1 MTIIA
6 AGCNHVT
13 TPLSV
18 LERTTLDAD
27 RLPKVL
33 HMLRQSEH
41 ISEVVVLSTCN
52 RTEVYAL
59 VERFHGAAADIRDA
73 LAEVSL
79 LAPEDIADYLDILH
93 DEAAASHLFSVAA
106 GLDSAVVGEA
116 EILGQVRAAWESA
129 RAEGVIGPSLELLF
143 RHAIECGKAAR
154 TQTDIS
160 RGTVSVS
167 SAAVQLAT
175 ARLDTLADKAV
186 LLLGAGEM
194 AEGMA
199 HALAQAGVARM
210 AVINRTWERA
220 VALAQAVEQNGVEG
234 QAVPV
239 DTLADQLERVD
250 LVLSGTGAAGTLVDT
265 DEIAPIATQRAGRP
279 LLIVDVAVPR
289 NVDPSV
295 GTLDGVTLLDMEDIE
310 AFAQAGLD
318 SRKAEVASVKELVHR
333 EVGRYSDVATA
344 REVAPLVV
352 ALRDRSEAVR
362 AAEMAKIL
370 DRLDGL
376 DPNHRDA
383 VEQATRAIVAKLL
396 HQPTVRLK
404 GAAGSPRGDR
414 LADAL
419 RDLFE
424 L

>member
-1 MTIIA
+1 MTIIV
-6 AGCNHVT
+6 AGCNHAT

-18 LERTTLDAD
+18 LERTTLDAE

-33 HMLRQSEH
+33 HMLSQSEH

-73 LAEVSL
+73 LADVSL
-79 LAPEDIADYLDILH
+79 LPPEDLADYLDVLH
-93 DEAAASHLFSVAA
+93 DEAAARHLFSVSA

-116 EILGQVRAAWESA
+116 EILGQVRTAWESA
-129 RAEGVIGPSLELLF
+129 RAEGVIGPALELLF
-143 RHAIECGKAAR
+143 RHAVECGKAAR
-154 TQTDIS
+154 TQTGIS

-167 SAAVQLAT
+167 SAAVHLAT
-175 ARLDTLADKAV
+175 DRLDTLTDKAV

-199 HALAQAGVARM
+199 HALAQAGVAGI
-210 AVINRTWERA
+210 AVVNRTWERA
-220 VALAQAVEQNGVEG
+220 VSLAGAVERSGVKAH
-234 QAVPV
+234 AVPAAE
-239 DTLADQLERVD
+239 LAEELQRAD

-265 DEIAPIATQRAGRP
+265 EEIAPIVRVRSGRP

-295 GTLDGVTLLDMEDIE
+295 GTIDGVTLLDMEDIE

-318 SRKAEVASVKELVHR
+318 SRLAEVARVTDLVDV
-333 EVGRYSDVATA
+333 EVGRYTDIATA

-362 AAEMAKIL
+362 ATEMTRIL
-370 DRLDGL
+370 DRLEGL
-376 DPNHRDA
+376 DPAHRDA
-383 VEQATRAIVAKLL
+383 VEQATRAMVAKLL

>member
-6 AGCNHVT
+6 AGCNHTT

-33 HMLRQSEH
+33 HMLSQSEH

-116 EILGQVRAAWESA
+116 EILGQVRTAWESA

-265 DEIAPIATQRAGRP
+265 DE
-279 LLIVDVAVPR
+279 
-289 NVDPSV
+289 
-295 GTLDGVTLLDMEDIE
+295 
-310 AFAQAGLD
+310 
-318 SRKAEVASVKELVHR
+318 
-333 EVGRYSDVATA
+333 
-344 REVAPLVV
+344 
-352 ALRDRSEAVR
+352 
-362 AAEMAKIL
+362 
-370 DRLDGL
+370 
-376 DPNHRDA
+376 
-383 VEQATRAIVAKLL
+383 
-396 HQPTVRLK
+396 
-404 GAAGSPRGDR
+404 
-414 LADAL
+414 
-419 RDLFE
+419 
-424 L
+424 

>member
-1 MTIIA
+1 
-6 AGCNHVT
+6 
-13 TPLSV
+13 
-18 LERTTLDAD
+18 
-27 RLPKVL
+27 
-33 HMLRQSEH
+33 
-41 ISEVVVLSTCN
+41 
-52 RTEVYAL
+52 
-59 VERFHGAAADIRDA
+59 
-73 LAEVSL
+73 
-79 LAPEDIADYLDILH
+79 
-93 DEAAASHLFSVAA
+93 
-106 GLDSAVVGEA
+106 
-116 EILGQVRAAWESA
+116 
-129 RAEGVIGPSLELLF
+129 
-143 RHAIECGKAAR
+143 
-154 TQTDIS
+154 
-160 RGTVSVS
+160 
-167 SAAVQLAT
+167 
-175 ARLDTLADKAV
+175 
-186 LLLGAGEM
+186 
-194 AEGMA
+194 
-199 HALAQAGVARM
+199 
-210 AVINRTWERA
+210 
-220 VALAQAVEQNGVEG
+220 
-234 QAVPV
+234 
-239 DTLADQLERVD
+239 
-250 LVLSGTGAAGTLVDT
+250 AAGTLVDT

-376 DPNHRDA
+376 DPSHRDA

>member
-1 MTIIA
+1 MTVIV
-6 AGCNHVT
+6 AGCNHSS

-27 RLPKVL
+27 RLPKIL
-33 HMLRQSEH
+33 HTLSQSEY

-52 RTEVYAL
+52 RTEVYASA
-59 VERFHGAAADIRDA
+59 ERFHGAAADIRDV
-73 LAEVSL
+73 LAEAAQL
-79 LAPEDIADYLDILH
+79 PPEDIADYLDVLH
-93 DEAAASHLFSVAA
+93 DEAAAAHLFSVAA

-116 EILGQVRAAWESA
+116 EILGQVRKAWEAA
-129 RAEGVIGPSLELLF
+129 RAEGVIGQSLELLF
-143 RHAIECGKAAR
+143 RHAVECGKAAR
-154 TQTDIS
+154 TETDIG

-167 SAAVQLAT
+167 SAAVHLAT
-175 ARLDTLADKAV
+175 DRLETLAGRTV

-199 HALAQAGVARM
+199 HALAQAGVARI

-220 VALAQAVEQNGVEG
+220 VALAERVERNGVVARPLQTGRLFDE
-234 QAVPV
+234 
-239 DTLADQLERVD
+239 LIEVD
-250 LVLSGTGAAGTLVDT
+250 LVLSGTGAAGTLVDV
-265 DEIAPIATQRAGRP
+265 DEIAPLADRRRGRP

-295 GTLDGVTLLDMEDIE
+295 GTVSGVTLLDMEDIE
-310 AFAQAGLD
+310 AFARAGVA
-318 SRKAEVASVKELVHR
+318 SRLAEVAGVEELVR
-333 EVGRYSDVATA
+333 RRVERYCDIATA
-344 REVAPLVV
+344 REVAPLIV

-362 AAEMAKIL
+362 AGEMEKIL
-370 DRLDGL
+370 DRLDL
-376 DPNHRDA
+376 DPDHREA
-383 VEQATRAIVAKLL
+383 VERATRAMVAKLL
-396 HQPTVRLK
+396 HEPTVRLK

-414 LADAL
+414 LAEAL

>member
-1 MTIIA
+1 MTIIV
-6 AGCNHVT
+6 AGCNHAT

-18 LERTTLDAD
+18 LERTTLDAE

-33 HMLRQSEH
+33 HMLSQSEH

-79 LAPEDIADYLDILH
+79 LPPEDLADYLDVLH
-93 DEAAASHLFSVAA
+93 DEAAARHLFSVSS

-116 EILGQVRAAWESA
+116 EILGQVRTAWEAA
-129 RAEGVIGPSLELLF
+129 RAEEVIGPSLELLF
-143 RHAIECGKAAR
+143 RHAVQCGKAAR
-154 TQTDIS
+154 TRTEIS

-175 ARLDTLADKAV
+175 DRLDTLADRTV

-199 HALAQAGVARM
+199 HALAQAGVAGI

-220 VALAQAVEQNGVEG
+220 VALAGAVERSGVRAH
-234 QAVPV
+234 AVP
-239 DTLADQLERVD
+239 TAELADELQRAD

-265 DEIAPIATQRAGRP
+265 EEIAPIAAARQGRP
-279 LLIVDVAVPR
+279 LLIIDVAVPR

-295 GTLDGVTLLDMEDIE
+295 GTIAGVTLLDMEDIE

-318 SRKAEVASVKELVHR
+318 SRLAEVARVTELVDV
-333 EVGRYSDVATA
+333 EVGRYTDIATA

-352 ALRDRSEAVR
+352 ALRDRSEEVR
-362 AAEMAKIL
+362 SAEMARIL
-370 DRLDGL
+370 DRLEGL
-376 DPNHRDA
+376 DPAHRDA
-383 VEQATRAIVAKLL
+383 VEQATRAMVAKLL